1 MSRQSSHLVFDK
13 ETEETRWQEI
23 NIVLVLIKYDYVN
36 HLKLIKF

>member
-1 MSRQSSHLVFDK
+1 MSRQSSLLVFDK